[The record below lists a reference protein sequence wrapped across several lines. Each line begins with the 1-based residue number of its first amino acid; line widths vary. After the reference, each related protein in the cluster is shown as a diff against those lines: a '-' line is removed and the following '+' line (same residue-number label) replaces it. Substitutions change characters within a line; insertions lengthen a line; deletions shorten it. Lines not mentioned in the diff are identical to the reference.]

1 MRVCFYQPERR
12 FADDP
17 QACLHG
23 LASQAFEQGE
33 RLGWLVE
40 DPAAAAA
47 LDKRL
52 WELPPDSFIPHQIA
66 GQADD
71 RHCPVLIL
79 PAPQTASDRS
89 VLINQRR
96 AAVSGTARTVIE
108 LIPADPAGIKAARE
122 RWRDYQARGITPEL
136 IKL

>member
-1 MRVCFYQPERR
+1 MRVRFYQPERR

-33 RLGWLVE
+33 RVAWLVE
-40 DPAAAAA
+40 DRAAAAV

-66 GQADD
+66 GQDD
-71 RHCPVLIL
+71 DPHCPVLIL
-79 PAPQTASDRS
+79 PAPLTAGDRG

-96 AAVSGTARTVIE
+96 TAVSGPATTVIE
-108 LIPADPAGIKAARE
+108 LIPADPAGIKAARA
-122 RWRDYQARGITPEL
+122 RWRDYQARGLTPEL